1 MEFFEKVVVITGGTG
16 GIGSQV
22 ADLFY
27 NAGAKVVIVDINEQ
41 KLKEVAVKYNKNILT
56 IKVDLNEE
64 SEINSMFHKVLETF
78 GSVDVFINNA
88 GTEGKLCDFED
99 IQIDD
104 LLSVYRIN
112 VFAPLLCMQHCI
124 RHMKN
129 RGGSIVNIAS
139 VAGVAGSPKLG
150 VYSSSK
156 HALIGLTKT
165 AALENVTNNI
175 RVNAICPSPVK
186 TRMIDS
192 IDSMRT
198 PGDFSKS
205 RKEYEAKI
213 PMNRYADPIEIAN
226 LIYFLASD
234 KASYIT
240 GAAYRIDGGMGA
252 RA

>member
-1 MEFFEKVVVITGGTG
+1 MDFLEKVVVITGGTG
-16 GIGSQV
+16 GIGSKTAQI
-22 ADLFY
+22 FY
-27 NAGAKVVIVDINEQ
+27 NAGAKVVIADVNEQ
-41 KLKEVAVKYNKNILT
+41 RLQEMKEQYNNNIFT

-64 SEINSMFHKVLETF
+64 SEIDSMFQTIIETY
-78 GSVDVFINNA
+78 GAVDVFVNNA

-99 IQIDD
+99 IQLED

-129 RGGSIVNIAS
+129 RGGAIVNLAS
-139 VAGVAGSPKLG
+139 VAGVAGSPGLG